1 MYDYSLW
8 HVCLNQAVDKREL
21 YSNLKKILV
30 IFKLTCLLGHWIVK
44 SFIFFNDVWERDGN
58 QLMHLIIIRNSEAI
72 QVCFFKYCT
81 FIVHFGKDSKTR
93 VIWSLKLISFS
104 LYVYIKLFS
113 VVLRTISGF
122 FYSDYGHSFP
132 HLSIHRNTLHILF
145 I

>member
-1 MYDYSLW
+1 MYNYSLW

-132 HLSIHRNTLHILF
+132 H
-145 I
+145 